1 MAQHVPSADHPSDCF
16 GCKTL
21 SLSLSVSGISDSAKF
36 NKTHEKDIAA
46 YKRLRADGTQP
57 RSTQGAA
64 RLEATASSKWE
75 VETGIKV
82 GKAGE
87 RYDAAARMVG

>member
-1 MAQHVPSADHPSDCF
+1 MP
-16 GCKTL
+16 TR
-21 SLSLSVSGISDSAKF
+21 SGIAEQDRF
-36 NKTHEKDIAA
+36 NKTHEKDVEA
-46 YKRLRADGTQP
+46 YKRLRRDGTQP

-64 RLEATASSKWE
+64 RVEATADSKWE

-87 RYDAAARMVG
+87 RYDAAQAAVSSGQTIEV